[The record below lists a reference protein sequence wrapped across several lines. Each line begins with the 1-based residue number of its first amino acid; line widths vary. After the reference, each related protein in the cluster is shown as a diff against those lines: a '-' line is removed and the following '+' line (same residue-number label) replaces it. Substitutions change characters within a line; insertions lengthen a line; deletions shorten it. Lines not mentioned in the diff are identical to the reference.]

1 MTAGRVRGVDTQ
13 TRMVDASVFERTVA
27 DRLLASR
34 VVVLDGEVDDAA
46 ANRLTAELLHLE
58 RTDRDADIW
67 LYVDSPGGSVT
78 AGLAIYDTM
87 QMVGPDVGTVCLG
100 LAASVG
106 QFLLSAGAPGKRFVL
121 PSARVKV
128 CQPFG
133 GVAGR
138 PVGIAVQAE
147 VLRSMNPVLGGR
159 AGQPVGRIVA
169 DSGCGRWFSAVEAKE
184 YGLVD
189 AVIVRR
195 GVTR

>member
-1 MTAGRVRGVDTQ
+1 MDTQ

-58 RTDRDADIW
+58 QTDREADIW

-138 PVGIAVQAE
+138 PATPPNG
-147 VLRSMNPVLGGR
+147 
-159 AGQPVGRIVA
+159 
-169 DSGCGRWFSAVEAKE
+169 
-184 YGLVD
+184 
-189 AVIVRR
+189 
-195 GVTR
+195 

>member
-1 MTAGRVRGVDTQ
+1 M
-13 TRMVDASVFERTVA
+13 
-27 DRLLASR
+27 
-34 VVVLDGEVDDAA
+34 LDGEVDDAA
-46 ANRLTAELLHLE
+46 ANRVVSQLLHLE

-78 AGLAIYDTM
+78 AGRAIYDTM

-100 LAASVG
+100 LAASIG

-121 PSARVKV
+121 PSARVMM

-133 GVAGR
+133 GVDGR

-147 VLRSMNPVLGGR
+147 VLRSMNPVLGER
-159 AGQPVGRIVA
+159 AGQPVGRIAA
-169 DSGCGRWFSAVEAKE
+169 DSGRGRWFTAVQAKE

-195 GVTR
+195 GVTS